1 MMKSELPATTGFLHY
16 DESPLPAFAHHATAS
31 GDSEQILQLKV
42 ENARL
47 QRLVAELLVKNQ
59 ELRQRHCG
67 ARRDA
72 ECAES
77 SAVPRYLRRE
87 N

>member
-1 MMKSELPATTGFLHY
+1 MKSELPTTGFQHH
-16 DESPLPAFAHHATAS
+16 DDSPLSAFSHHATAS
-31 GDSEQILQLKV
+31 RDSEQIFQLKV

-47 QRLVAELLVKNQ
+47 QRLVGELLVKNQ

-67 ARRDA
+67 SSRDA
-72 ECAES
+72 ECSGPSPDAS
-77 SAVPRYLRRE
+77 HLHRK

>member
-1 MMKSELPATTGFLHY
+1 MMKSELPTTTTFLHY
-16 DESPLPAFAHHATAS
+16 DENPLPAFAHHATVS

-72 ECAES
+72 ECSGPSVVS
-77 SAVPRYLRRE
+77 SHFRRE

>member
-1 MMKSELPATTGFLHY
+1 MMKSELRTTTGLLHY

-31 GDSEQILQLKV
+31 CDSEQILQLKV

-72 ECAES
+72 ECS
-77 SAVPRYLRRE
+77 GLSIVPSYLHRE